1 MYCCNT
7 RFKKDK
13 TRKVQ
18 KLGDFLI
25 QEVNLRLSLRKEVQ
39 WLRNELLYMQSFLKD
54 AEEKQVGDHR
64 VQLWVAD
71 INSVANDAVGI
82 LETYSFEA
90 SKGDDDGFASRLK
103 ACACICRKE
112 AKFYDISK
120 EIQSLKQR
128 VVDISRRRETYGI
141 RNIDN
146 IAGEGP
152 SNRPNNRSAMVRT
165 LRRTTSYVDDQDQI
179 FVGFQDV
186 VKRLLAELLKAEP
199 HRSAISIYGMGG
211 LGKTTLARNLYNSPD
226 IVSSFPTRAWICV
239 SQEYNTMDLLMSII
253 KSIQGRTKED
263 LDLLE
268 KMTEIDLECHLR
280 DLLKERKY
288 LVVVDDL
295 WHTEA
300 WKSLKRAFPDSKNG
314 SRVIITTRKEEVAE
328 RADNKGFVHKLRY
341 LDQEESWDLFCKK
354 LLDVRVM
361 VPTMERLAK
370 DMVDKCK
377 GLPLAIVVLSG
388 LLSHKKGLEQ
398 WQKVKDHLWKNI
410 KRDSEKD
417 SVPISNILSLSYND
431 LPTELK
437 KCFLY
442 FGIFP
447 EDHVIPAEDIT
458 RLWLAEGFIPREE
471 ERMEDVAEDF
481 LNELIRRSLVQVA
494 RTFWEEVTECRIHD
508 LLRDLAVEKAS
519 EEKFFGIYDQRNHP
533 ISALCLRHVI
543 HGQAQR
549 YLSLDLSNLKL
560 RSVLFFD
567 RDFYKLS
574 LIKFRNQFQHI
585 YVLYLDSRGGNTS
598 KLPDAI
604 GSLYHLK
611 FLRLRGIRV
620 LPSSIGNLK
629 NLQTL
634 DVQNNLDRWQLPP
647 ETADLVNLR
656 HLLAPYSKP
665 LKHINKLTSL
675 QVLQSIRCDQ
685 WKDVDPV
692 DLVNVRELSM
702 YYIKKSYSLNNISS
716 LQNLSNL
723 ELWCDESLPA
733 LEFLSSCQ
741 KLQKLRLEGRIE
753 KLPPSNPFPNSITMM
768 ILSSSYL
775 MEDPMPILGMLPN
788 LRYLELLWKA
798 YSGEEITCSDN
809 SFSQLE
815 FLRLFDLVNLE
826 RWDLGTSAMPL
837 IKGLSINHC
846 PMLKEIPERMK
857 DVERSEMSDLSA

>member
-1 MYCCNT
+1 MVDPSVSNAV
-7 RFKKDK
+7 K
-13 TRKVQ
+13 

-25 QEVNLRLSLRKEVQ
+25 EEVNLRLSLREEVQ
-39 WLRNELLYMQSFLKD
+39 WLRNELLSMQAFLKD

-64 VQLWVAD
+64 VQQWVFN
-71 INSVANDAVGI
+71 ISSVANDAVAI
-82 LETYSFEA
+82 LETYSLEA
-90 SKGDDDGFASRLK
+90 GEGDGDGFASRLK
-103 ACACICRKE
+103 ACACACICICMKE
-112 AKFYDISK
+112 YKFYEVSK
-120 EIQSLKQR
+120 EIQSLKLR
-128 VVDISRRRETYGI
+128 VMDISRKRETYGI

-152 SNRPNNRSAMVRT
+152 ST
-165 LRRTTSYVDDQDQI
+165 LRRTTSYVDDPI

-186 VKRLLAELLKAEP
+186 VEGLLAEILKAEP
-199 HRSAISIYGMGG
+199 HRSVISIYGMGG
-211 LGKTTLARNLYNSPD
+211 LGKTTLAKKLYHSPN
-226 IVSSFPTRAWICV
+226 IVSRFQKRAWMCV
-239 SQEYNTMDLLMSII
+239 SQEYNAMDLLKHII
-253 KSIQGRTKED
+253 KSIQGSDRET

-268 KMTEIDLECHLR
+268 KKTEIDLVR
-280 DLLKERKY
+280 DLQNLLKGEKY

-295 WHTEA
+295 WHRKD
-300 WKSLKRAFPDSKNG
+300 WQRLNRAFPDSKNG
-314 SRVIITTRKEEVAE
+314 SRIIITTRNEDVAE
-328 RADNKGFVHKLRY
+328 RADNKCFVHKLRY
-341 LDQEESWDLFCKK
+341 LNQEESWDLFCKK

-361 VPTMERLAK
+361 SPTMKRLAE

-388 LLSHKKGLEQ
+388 LLSHKRGLEQ
-398 WQKVKDHLWKNI
+398 WQEVKDHLWKNI

-417 SVPISNILSLSYND
+417 SVPISYILLLSYND

-437 KCFLY
+437 NCFLY

-471 ERMEDVAEDF
+471 ERMEDVAKGF

-494 RTFWEEVTECRIHD
+494 DTFWEEVTACRIHD
-508 LLRDLAVEKAS
+508 LLRDLAVEKAL
-519 EEKFFGIYDQRNHP
+519 EVNLFDIYDPRNHS
-533 ISALCLRHVI
+533 ISPLCPRHVI

-560 RSVLFFD
+560 RSVMFFD
-567 RDFYKLS
+567 RDFYELS

-585 YVLYLDSRGGNTS
+585 YVLYLDSRDGSTS
-598 KLPDAI
+598 ELPDAI

-611 FLRLRGIRV
+611 FLRFTANGIPV

-634 DVQNNLDRWQLPP
+634 DVQNNTHPCQLPP

-656 HLLAPYSKP
+656 HLVVEYSEP
-665 LKHINKLTSL
+665 LKGINKLTSL
-675 QVLQSIRCDQ
+675 QVLRRISCDQ
-685 WKDVDPV
+685 WKDADPV

-702 YYIKKSYSLNNISS
+702 YDIKKSYSLNNISS
-716 LQNLSNL
+716 LKSLSTL
-723 ELWCDESLPA
+723 ELLCEDGESLPA

-741 KLQKLRLEGRIE
+741 KLQKLGLKGRIE
-753 KLPPSNPFPNSITMM
+753 KLAPFPNSITMM
-768 ILSSSYL
+768 ILWESEL

-788 LRYLELLWKA
+788 LRDLQLREEA
-798 YSGEEITCSDN
+798 YSGKEITCSDN

-815 FLRLFDLVNLE
+815 FLRLVGLENLE

-837 IKGLSINHC
+837 IKGLHILRC
-846 PMLKEIPERMK
+846 PKLKEIPERMK
-857 DVERSEMSDLSA
+857 DVKRSDFL